1 MTWCCA
7 KPIESNT
14 GDNSKEMGSTQRRV
28 LKENPARYAL
38 QVVRFSQSEEIQRG
52 DGHPFSEL
60 KDIDKPVVWVFPE
73 VVVCLDCGTAEFA
86 VPEAEL
92 RQLAKGDAAAAG
104 YPRIDSYFSLRING

>member
-86 VPEAEL
+86 VPEANCANSRRETLQRQVTLEL
-92 RQLAKGDAAAAG
+92 ILT
-104 YPRIDSYFSLRING
+104 SH